1 MGVTMDNA
9 TVASMQGTVG
19 RTDAGS
25 APGIAC
31 QQMPLSFLK
40 GGETG
45 TIAKVRGR
53 GDLHRLR
60 RGRAGDGGVR
70 GCRRPHRRGQGHP
83 GRAQPPGRG
92 AYHHERRRVA
102 PPQATHEHER
112 MFHVKHLPCRLAC
125 AHRVGITARNLKE
138 RKRGIWQKFKIERCA
153 TWPSATPPPSV
164 A

>member
-1 MGVTMDNA
+1 MDNA

-53 GDLHRLR
+53 GDLHHHLENL
-60 RGRAGDGGVR
+60 GFVTVVSEAAGDLIVEVKGI
-70 GCRRPHRRGQGHP
+70 Q
-83 GRAQPPGRG
+83 
-92 AYHHERRRVA
+92 VA
-102 PPQATHEHER
+102 LNRQVA
-112 MFHVKHLPCRLAC
+112 
-125 AHRVGITARNLKE
+125 AHIITNA
-138 RKRGIWQKFKIERCA
+138 A
-153 TWPSATPPPSV
+153 A
-164 A
+164 

>member
-1 MGVTMDNA
+1 MDNA

-53 GDLHRLR
+53 GDLHHHLENL
-60 RGRAGDGGVR
+60 GFVEGAQVTVVSEAAGDLIVEVKGIQVALNR
-70 GCRRPHRRGQGHP
+70 QVAAHI
-83 GRAQPPGRG
+83 
-92 AYHHERRRVA
+92 ERRRVA